1 MAIISKSALEWSA
14 LPNYILAEGDTGFE
28 TDTCSRK
35 IGDGITKWVD
45 LEYEELILHRRD
57 RKSNWLTKDPILGDG
72 EMVLETDTKRHKI
85 GDGKKRYSQLDYGD
99 NTVMQLLN
107 MVMPPEYNLT
117 SIGSGG
123 IQQGGLSDQGEEVAC
138 DYIIRTPIMDLTT
151 VDGLLSSVNEG
162 WLQQVYIY
170 DHENNFLAHNGWQ
183 VAPIDIVCENRKVR
197 LAFKKF
203 DHPDISIE
211 DYENCGN
218 NLRSKKL
225 IPRRSQAATKK
236 NLEEFIRTL
245 NSIIGNNEDL
255 ITVEKVLV
263 DAINGLKTDT
273 EKLQTAIEV
282 TEIAN
287 LCELDDFAPAEG
299 HRFFALNIAGT
310 ETAYLMQTVY
320 NGIAT
325 QMLWT
330 SRIIEGNTFTSQQSD
345 EGMCVYTR
353 VKKEDGWGEW
363 NEAGGS
369 GSGAGNVFNVD
380 KFVPLS
386 EGNYTLATAVE
397 AVKAYKNGKFMC
409 PGLVITFKGS
419 DNTFKTY
426 QFHSD
431 TVEDIDEISLWAP
444 YGGQDRVKEI
454 VLNGETLTPNSSGRL
469 EMTIPIVTVDET
481 LDEESTN
488 AAQSG
493 VVAKELKDVKNK
505 TLQTVEA
512 EEVDNG
518 VELRFLNATNEEITA
533 VTIPAV
539 GGGGGGDS
547 STTRIVLSA
556 VLSADVI
563 KVGDAVTLSYTYN
576 HQYSSGEDKG
586 QPTGAKADL
595 VIQVKYGSE
604 VLHETQINGVSAG
617 TYTYP
622 LPKDL
627 PAGVIDTY
635 VIATTNDPLTGTAQ
649 KRQAYASVRA
659 IEITLNSSFDLL
671 KNVENG
677 GFSGMVTIPFAIS
690 GVGTKVV
697 KLLLNGVEYASQT
710 VTASGVTNSNFQVN
724 LGDSKYYAGRHNVQ
738 MVAEVQPSQGV
749 TIKSNS
755 IYIDLL
761 KAGYTKP
768 FVGIKHSFSDGR
780 TFNTTTYRTPTIPFK
795 QYDKAELQYVV
806 YDKDNVT
813 VGMVITQDGE
823 QVLSTTAG
831 RQVYTYTN
839 RYTAVGSYALSF
851 VAGTTTYSYTAVVGK
866 ADTDID
872 EVTNGLELKLVA
884 AGRSNSENNPAQWTY
899 KDVKTEFFGFDWG
912 TNGWIDNK
920 LVLNNGASINV
931 GYKPFATEAMAN
943 GKTIEL
949 ELKTSDIFDKDGVI
963 LSCMK
968 DGVGFQMTTR
978 EAKLVTKGNKV
989 LSTMFAPDI
998 DLRISFI
1005 VESRNDNRLLFMY
1018 VNGIC
1023 CGSVQYDQSDSLM
1036 HTTPAESITIN
1047 SNPCDV
1053 AITSIRSY
1061 SLALSDDDIIKNY
1074 IADRADN
1081 EEMSKIFQ
1089 RNDVLDDNG
1098 KSIDINKLKAQGK
1111 AVMIFRGAV
1120 DKVNEVN
1127 DKKFEEKCDFE
1138 FWDERGNHIVATNFG
1153 LRIQGTSS
1161 TLYPRK
1167 NYRIYLGRKSE
1178 YGTTLSINGDNIE
1191 DLSYALRDNARPVR
1205 IFCLKAD
1212 FAESSGTH
1220 NTGVARI
1227 VNDIWRE
1234 ANFLTPAQKANKDE
1248 YDVRI
1253 GIDGFPISLFYE
1265 KNGETIFMGHYNFNN
1280 EKSESAIV
1288 YGFEGI
1294 AGFND
1299 EETLAGNPNPCM
1311 CLEFLNNTHQLGRF
1325 LSDDISAFDEAL
1337 EFRYPDQKWKAA
1349 TDVQKAAIQRL
1360 WSWVYSCKN
1369 NPDKF
1374 VKEYMQYF
1382 DKKSLLGW
1390 YLFTE
1395 YFMAVDQRVKN
1406 MMLATWDGN
1415 IWHFLPYDCDT
1426 ILGVRNDGQLKYD
1439 YTLDENTFDEETNE
1453 YAYMGSDSVLWDLVR
1468 ENLSADLSSVA
1479 TEIRG
1484 KMSNEDVL
1492 KVLNEEQMGAW
1503 SERVY
1508 NKDSDWKYIKPIT
1521 EGITD
1526 SEGKTAFY
1534 NYLYSLQGSRYAHR
1548 TYIVRNRFALMDAKY
1563 VAGEYRKDAVTCYF
1577 GYDFSQDPRIMKVTA
1592 AEPFYFG
1599 YGYTNGSPTQSALKA
1614 EGEDSVVTMTVADTL
1629 KVNDPQ
1635 NIYGASK
1642 MKVLDLSNIAS
1653 KLVGQINLS
1662 KCRNVQKIDLSC
1674 ISDTTEEINSAINGV
1689 VIGDCINLMDINVNG
1704 MMSTAFNTLDLSKC
1718 RKLKTVI
1725 AGKTLL
1731 TGITFAK
1738 GVKLVK
1744 AVLPSTLQAFELKNS
1759 TTQTGAIQI
1768 ISEDSDNGYGN
1779 ITRLVLESCP
1789 SFDWI
1794 TWIQNCT
1801 SLQFMRVTDIYTYG
1815 NGDILTEI
1823 YRRNIGGVDGLG
1835 NNVIGKC
1842 YLTGTYQLTK
1852 EMDENELRI
1861 LSDFFSDLNILQPQY
1876 TTLEFEKSI
1885 IASDN
1890 ISNLDNATGSK
1901 YGNDYKYSGAVKA
1914 ILDSRKTVLGKYNPV
1929 TNKVVVCALDDND
1942 RNKFWDGSPADLTGA
1957 MGDVYMYEPSYWY
1970 KGVDIDSN
1978 FKQYQFYAFTE
1989 DSPKSTTKY
1998 NFFKG
2003 IESIDDTLQAYS
2015 VRLPEIGTK
2024 IDVKSPIS
2032 SNGMNTANN
2041 NHRIIRSILKDG
2053 YEYIKYIRW
2062 GYGNFFTTDED
2073 GVVLQVGTFNMPL
2086 TTHYRYGVKKLEKG
2100 SRYIYYDAP
2109 GGIDPDISYI
2119 TQIQCEDVNY
2129 IESMEPDWVKHQ
2141 ECLIG
2146 VYKSTLKR
2154 GIISSV
2160 SGEQIVTG
2168 ISPDSIE
2175 YQNYL
2180 KAKGNYFCAVP
2191 YSEYKCIAN
2200 LYIAKYGIRKFQDI
2214 VGTALTNESSC
2225 ITGKTDNMGMR
2236 DSTTQDGLHI
2246 PMNNTTQLPYSNAM
2260 GYEAIASVAP
2270 EYIYKANNW
2279 GGIKSYD
2286 PRTNTERVLSNGS
2299 YSADLVDPY
2308 LTTVYNG
2315 KYMDITPIDSNYY
2328 SLSSNDNYRSALNH
2342 IYYSSLSYL
2351 GSFGC
2356 DTEKCSIFSFNK
2368 VSSEIANSISSMLA
2382 TRLMFYGTIEWAKS
2396 VEEFK
2401 KL

>member
-14 LPNYILAEGDTGFE
+14 LPNYILAVGDTGFE
-28 TDTCSRK
+28 NDTCSRK
-35 IGDGITKWVD
+35 IGDGITKWAD
-45 LEYEELILHRRD
+45 LEYEDLILHRRD
-57 RKSNWLTKDPILGDG
+57 LKRNWLAKDPILGNG

-107 MVMPPEYNLT
+107 MIMPPEYNLT

-123 IQQGGLSDQGEEVAC
+123 IQQGGLSDQGEEIEC

-170 DHENNFLAHNGWQ
+170 DHQNNFLDHNGWQ

-203 DHPDISIE
+203 DHPDIYIE
-211 DYENCGN
+211 DYQNCGN

-225 IPRRSQAATKK
+225 VPGRSQAATKK
-236 NLEEFIRTL
+236 SLEEFILTL

-263 DAINGLKTDT
+263 DAINGLKTDSD
-273 EKLQTAIEV
+273 KLQTAIEV
-282 TEIAN
+282 KEIAN
-287 LCELDDFAPAEG
+287 LSEIDDFAPTEG
-299 HRFFALNIAGT
+299 HRFYALNLAGT
-310 ETAYLMQTVY
+310 ETAYLMHTVY

-330 SRIIEGNTFTSQQSD
+330 SRIIEGNKQSD
-345 EGMCVYTR
+345 EGMCLYTR
-353 VKKEDGWGEW
+353 IKKDGAWGEW
-363 NEAGGS
+363 QEAGGS

-380 KFVPLS
+380 KFIPLE
-386 EGNYTLATAVE
+386 EGNYTLRTAIE
-397 AVKAYKNGKFMC
+397 AVMAYKNGKFKA
-409 PGLVITFKGS
+409 PGLVITYM
-419 DNTFKTY
+419 DATRTY
-426 QFHSD
+426 KSYQLQSD
-431 TVEDIDEISLWAP
+431 TDEDFDEISLWTP
-444 YGGQDRVKEI
+444 FGGQDRVKEI
-454 VLNGETLTPNSSGRL
+454 VLNGESLTPNSSGRL
-469 EMTIPIVTVDET
+469 EMQIPIVTVDET

-493 VVAKELKDVKNK
+493 VVAKELKEVKNK

-533 VTIPAV
+533 VTILAV
-539 GGGGGGDS
+539 GGGGSGDS

-556 VLSADVI
+556 ALSADVI
-563 KVGDAVTLSYTYN
+563 KVGDAVTLSYTYD

-604 VLHETQINGVSAG
+604 VLYETQINGVSAG
-617 TYTYP
+617 TYTYA

-635 VIATTNDPLTGTAQ
+635 VIATTNDPLTGAAQ

-659 IEITLNSSFDLL
+659 IDITLNSSFDLL

-697 KLLLNGVEYASQT
+697 KLYLNGVEYAAQT

-768 FVGIKHSFSDGR
+768 FIGIKHSFSDGR
-780 TFNTTTYRTPTIPFK
+780 TFNTTTYRNPVIPFK

-813 VGMVITQDGE
+813 VGMVITQNGE

-851 VAGTTTYSYTAVVGK
+851 VAGTTTYSYTAEVGK

-912 TNGWIDNK
+912 TNGWLDNK

-943 GKTIEL
+943 GKTIEI
-949 ELKTSDIFDKDGVI
+949 ELKTSDIFDKDGII

-1036 HTTPAESITIN
+1036 HTAPAEAITIN

-1167 NYRIYLGRKSE
+1167 NYRIYLDRKSE
-1178 YGTTLSINGDNIE
+1178 YGTTLSINGDDVA
-1191 DLSYALRDNARPVR
+1191 DLSYSLRDNARPVR

-1265 KNGETIFMGHYNFNN
+1265 KNGEMIFMGHYNFNN
-1280 EKSESAIV
+1280 EKSDSAIV

-1294 AGFND
+1294 RGYND

-1325 LSDDISAFDEAL
+1325 LSDDISAFDDAL

-1349 TDVQKAAIQRL
+1349 TDTQKASIQRL
-1360 WSWVYSCKN
+1360 WSWVYECKN
-1369 NPDKF
+1369 NPEKF
-1374 VKEYMQYF
+1374 IKEYTQYF

-1415 IWHFLPYDCDT
+1415 IWYFLPYDCDT

-1439 YTLDENTFDEETNE
+1439 YTLDENTFDAETNE

-1492 KVLNEEQMGAW
+1492 KVLNGEQMGAW
-1503 SERVY
+1503 AERVY

-1548 TYIVRNRFALMDAKY
+1548 TYIIRNRFALMDSKY

-1577 GYDFSQDPRIMKVTA
+1577 GYDFSQDPRVMKVTA

-1614 EGEDSVVTMTVADTL
+1614 EGEDSVVTMTVSDTL

-1642 MKVLDLSNIAS
+1642 MKVLDMSNIAS

-1689 VIGDCINLMDINVNG
+1689 VIGDCINLMDINVDG
-1704 MMSTAFNTLDLSKC
+1704 MMSPSFNTLDLSKC
-1718 RKLKTVI
+1718 RKLKTI
-1725 AGKTLL
+1725 TAGRTLL

-1738 GVKLVK
+1738 GVTLEK
-1744 AVLPSTLQAFELKNS
+1744 ATLPTTLQAFELKNS
-1759 TTQTGAIQI
+1759 TTTAGS
-1768 ISEDSDNGYGN
+1768 ISFYGDDEENFSN
-1779 ITRLVLESCP
+1779 ITRFVLEACP
-1789 SFDWI
+1789 NFNWLEWI
-1794 TWIQNCT
+1794 EKCT
-1801 SLQFMRVTDIYTYG
+1801 NLQYIRITDIYMYG
-1815 NGDILTEI
+1815 NGDILTQI
-1823 YRRNIGGVDGLG
+1823 MNRKIGGVDANG
-1835 NNVIGKC
+1835 NNTSEKC
-1842 YLTGTYQLTK
+1842 YMTGVYQLTK
-1852 EMDENELRI
+1852 EVSESQLATWK
-1861 LSDFFSDLNILQPQY
+1861 SYFTDLDVKQPQY
-1876 TTLEFEKSI
+1876 TVLELDLMLDGAI
-1885 IASDN
+1885 DIV
-1890 ISNLDNATGSK
+1890 SNLENNTGSK
-1901 YGNDYKYSGAVKA
+1901 FGNDYAPSAAVKA
-1914 ILDSRKTVLGKYNPV
+1914 ILSRRHRYLGKYN
-1929 TNKVVVCALDDND
+1929 TNTGKMSICQLDDSNS
-1942 RNKFWDGSPADLTGA
+1942 NKYHSGATADLTGDE
-1957 MGDVYMYEPSYWY
+1957 GDVFVMEPHYWY
-1970 KGVDIDSN
+1970 KGVNDYLN
-1978 FKQYQFYAFTE
+1978 GKQYHIYSMTDDAPVTKTEYKRISKDSEDFKKQSLSQITNPSIGKTLLSCVQYSGLNVISVPIDPKDRFTRIRF
-1989 DSPKSTTKY
+1989 PYPSTTASAI
-1998 NFFKG
+1998 NFVFTDSEGVIIKVVAKVSDKITILG
-2003 IESIDDTLQAYS
+2003 NSYLVTEIPNGAYGFSFNYDSGSLSIYPSEVILIKNDEADMIESI
-2015 VRLPEIGTK
+2015 
-2024 IDVKSPIS
+2024 
-2032 SNGMNTANN
+2032 
-2041 NHRIIRSILKDG
+2041 
-2053 YEYIKYIRW
+2053 
-2062 GYGNFFTTDED
+2062 
-2073 GVVLQVGTFNMPL
+2073 
-2086 TTHYRYGVKKLEKG
+2086 
-2100 SRYIYYDAP
+2100 
-2109 GGIDPDISYI
+2109 
-2119 TQIQCEDVNY
+2119 
-2129 IESMEPDWVKHQ
+2129 EPDWVEHNQ
-2141 ECLIG
+2141 CLVG
-2146 VYKSTLKR
+2146 AYEASLH
-2154 GIISSV
+2154 GISKTQVRSV
-2160 SGEQIVTG
+2160 SDAPSNTWVTQS
-2168 ISPDSIE
+2168 ISGWNSLTENMGVGFKPMSYEVSKDI
-2175 YQNYL
+2175 
-2180 KAKGNYFCAVP
+2180 
-2191 YSEYKCIAN
+2191 IN
-2200 LYIAKYGIRKFQDI
+2200 LGIAKYGSLSTRQILGIGKSGGI
-2214 VGTALTNESSC
+2214 CNSGLTNS
-2225 ITGKTDNMGMR
+2225 IGMR
-2236 DSTTQDGLHI
+2236 DTIVDPENIGMWAPSGYWDESNVFIQSVTNCLGYESWIGNRKEFIGGVTYTERRVFSEGRIITEKSPSNDYVSQVFNGRCMDIIAAKHIGISYGYDAIQFYGSNLDGISTRGGSGFSNSNGLHTI
-2246 PMNNTTQLPYSNAM
+2246 SMFDYP
-2260 GYEAIASVAP
+2260 
-2270 EYIYKANNW
+2270 
-2279 GGIKSYD
+2279 
-2286 PRTNTERVLSNGS
+2286 GS
-2299 YSADLVDPY
+2299 L
-2308 LTTVYNG
+2308 L
-2315 KYMDITPIDSNYY
+2315 II
-2328 SLSSNDNYRSALNH
+2328 
-2342 IYYSSLSYL
+2342 
-2351 GSFGC
+2351 
-2356 DTEKCSIFSFNK
+2356 
-2368 VSSEIANSISSMLA
+2368 
-2382 TRLMFYGTIEWAKS
+2382 RLMYSGYFEIVDNVAK
-2396 VEEFK
+2396 FK
-2401 KL
+2401 TL